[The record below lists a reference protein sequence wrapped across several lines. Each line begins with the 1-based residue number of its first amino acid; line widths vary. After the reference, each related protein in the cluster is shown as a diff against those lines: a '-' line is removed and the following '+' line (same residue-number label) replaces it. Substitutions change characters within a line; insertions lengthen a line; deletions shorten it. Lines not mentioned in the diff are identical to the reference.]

1 MTTQVPALTIGPT
14 GPVLPDASDIL
25 AGRQAD
31 FQAAFGGNLAP
42 ALNTPQGQL
51 ASSEAAIVNDTYGAY
66 AALAAGIDPATSS
79 GRLQDGIARFYF
91 LTRNPAQPTTVVLTC
106 TGKTNTPIPV
116 NAKAVDQAGN
126 VYLCTQ
132 AGTIPAGG
140 SIDLEFACQVTGPT
154 PAPAGYVD
162 DIYQAIP
169 GWDSCTNA
177 ADGVLGNDVESPADF
192 EYRRASSVALN
203 SIAQTGAILG
213 AVLSTVT
220 GVLDAYAL
228 ENPLGITSGCDFT
241 GSITGNILTVTAVD
255 SGVPAQ
261 GDMLLGATSGSVIT
275 GLIDVSFGIGT
286 YSLSI
291 TEPSP
296 IAGLFSCAPGGVR
309 LEKNSIYVA
318 AFGGAAQDIGNA
330 IFRKKNPGC
339 NYNGN
344 TSVTVQDTNA
354 AYSPPYPTYTAKF
367 QVPTP
372 TPVKVA
378 VMLQNNGGVP
388 TTAVAD
394 VQAAVLARFN
404 GTDGTAAQNYA
415 DASPKERIAGAVFG
429 SSYYRGIAALGA
441 WALIYRVQVGIDA
454 ANQDSVRMRAD
465 QIPTLSVDDIA
476 VTFS

>member
-1 MTTQVPALTIGPT
+1 MTTNVPALTIGPN
-14 GPVLPDASDIL
+14 GPVLPDDSAIL

-31 FQAAFGGNLAP
+31 INSAFGG
-42 ALNTPQGQL
+42 ALSADLRTPQGQL
-51 ASSEAAIVNDTYGAY
+51 ASSDSAIVSNTYGAV
-66 AALAAGIDPATSS
+66 AELIAGIDPATSK
-79 GRLQDGIARFYF
+79 GRLQDGIARFYY

-154 PAPAGYVD
+154 PAPAGFVD

-177 ADGVLGNDVESPADF
+177 DDGVLGNVVESPADF
-192 EYRRASSVALN
+192 EYRRANSVALN

-228 ENPLGITSGCDFT
+228 ENPLGITSGCDFV
-241 GSITGNILTVTAVD
+241 GSITGNILTVTEVD

-261 GDMLLGATSGSVIT
+261 GDLLLGATSGSVIT

-291 TEPSP
+291 TEPTP
-296 IAGLFSCAPGGVR
+296 IPSGLLSCAPGGVR
-309 LEKNSIYVA
+309 LAKNSIYVS

-339 NYNGN
+339 SYNGN

-372 TPVKVA
+372 TGIKVA
-378 VMLQNNGGVP
+378 VLMQNNGGVP
-388 TTAVAD
+388 TTAVAGI
-394 VQAAVLARFN
+394 QAAILAAFN
-404 GTDGTAAQNYA
+404 GTDGGQKA
-415 DASPKERIAGAVFG
+415 RIAGLIIG
-429 SSYYRGIAALGA
+429 SRYYAGIAALGN
-441 WALIYRVQVGIDA
+441 WAIILRVQVGLDA
-454 ANQDSVRMRAD
+454 ANQDAVRMRAD
-465 QIPTLSVDDIA
+465 QIPTLSIDDIA
-476 VTFS
+476 VTFG